1 MKDFR
6 ILFIFISVLAFFSCQ
21 KDDIDNSGDSSS
33 TTFELKVDKNG
44 MISSPKWLAA
54 KVDSV
59 AHSMKDVLYPDVLKI
74 TTRTDFYIYVTG
86 HPFSPLGR
94 GLYFHKNGKR
104 IYDSDPLMAEIVSST
119 NREVIWNKNGS
130 TSRAMTRTVP
140 YLSASIYTPR
150 GSLVL
155 DTYYIPEELSSSQ
168 IAAFAAHVDSVYP
181 NAQILAAATTTY
193 NCHGYAWSKVDGGE
207 TVWMGYETN
216 PTSVYWLDGSYMG
229 TTSSSATKISYL
241 SDNHSAVRTG
251 TPNTFISKWGSG
263 PLVRHQKDDCPY
275 NSSSLSYFKLDDRP
289 DIYVGQSIDDYTGT
303 GPTIYSSS
311 SHVDFILHA
320 YPLRATVNRYEW
332 SANFNGIYNSW
343 YSYPNSSTLGVSI
356 YFSQPGN
363 GGMLNVTC
371 TMYNGTTLVGTA
383 NYSVAVV
390 YQ

>member
-6 ILFIFISVLAFFSCQ
+6 ILFIFISVLGFFSCQ

-33 TTFELKVDKNG
+33 TTFELKLDKNG

-59 AHSMKDVLYPDVLKI
+59 AHSYKVVMYPFVLKI
-74 TTRTDFYIYVTG
+74 TTRSDFYICVTG
-86 HPFSPLGR
+86 SFSSVDSS
-94 GLYFHKNGKR
+94 LYFHKNGKR
-104 IYDSDPLMAEIVSST
+104 IYNSDPLMAEIVSST
-119 NREVIWNKNGS
+119 NREVIWSKYGS

-140 YLSASIYTPR
+140 YPSASIYTPR
-150 GSLVL
+150 GSLVP
-155 DTYYIPEELSSSQ
+155 DTYYRPEELTPYL
-168 IAAFAAHVDSVYP
+168 IADWAAYVDIAFP
-181 NAQILAAATTTY
+181 NAQILEDATTTY
-193 NCHGYAWSKVDGGE
+193 NCHGYAWSVVDGGE
-207 TVWMGYETN
+207 TVWMGAETN
-216 PTSVYWLDGSYMG
+216 PTSVYWLDGSYMS
-229 TTSSSATKISYL
+229 TTSSSGTKISYL

-251 TPNTFISKWGSG
+251 TPNTFISKWGEG
-263 PLVRHQKDDCPY
+263 PLVRHHKDDCPY

-303 GPTIYSSS
+303 GSTIYSSS
-311 SHVDFILHA
+311 SHADFILHA
-320 YPLRATVNRYEW
+320 YPLRATVNRYVW
-332 SANFNGIYNSW
+332 SVNFNGIYDSW
-343 YSYPNSSTLGVSI
+343 YNYPNNDALRLSI